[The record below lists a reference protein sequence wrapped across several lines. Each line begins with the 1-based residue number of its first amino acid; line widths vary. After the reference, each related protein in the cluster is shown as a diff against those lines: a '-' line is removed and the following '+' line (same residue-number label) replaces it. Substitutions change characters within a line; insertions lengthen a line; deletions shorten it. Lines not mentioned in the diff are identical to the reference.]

1 MTNQKIKKI
10 FIADDD
16 AMIRQALKFYLTQ
29 RFDCE
34 INLFETGEECLEHM
48 NEQPDIVVLDYY
60 MDSVKKNAANGM
72 EILKSIKKSYPT
84 VHVIMLS
91 NQEQYGVALQTLQ
104 KGAVQY
110 VIKDEEAY
118 KNIGEM
124 IARF

>member
-1 MTNQKIKKI
+1 
-10 FIADDD
+10 
-16 AMIRQALKFYLTQ
+16 
-29 RFDCE
+29 
-34 INLFETGEECLEHM
+34 M

>member
-1 MTNQKIKKI
+1 MTDRKTRKI

-16 AMIRQALKFYLTQ
+16 AMIRQALKFYLSQ

-34 INLFETGEECLEHM
+34 ISLFETGEDCLHHID
-48 NEQPDIVVLDYY
+48 EQPDIVVLDYF
-60 MDSVKKNAANGM
+60 MDSIKKDAANGM
-72 EILKSIKKSYPT
+72 EILKAIKKNHPT
-84 VHVIMLS
+84 IQVIMLS

-104 KGAVQY
+104 KGAVHY

-124 IARF
+124 IAAF